1 MNFED
6 VHTRNDLADFLGIKR
21 GKLTYILYIQKVDTM
36 YSTFS
41 IPKKCG
47 GERTINAPNDDL
59 KQVQRKLADAL
70 WNYQVKIWKENQIQT
85 NISHAFQKSKSIVT
99 NSMRH
104 VRKRY
109 VLNID
114 LKNFF
119 DSFHFGRVRGFFM
132 KNFFWGMTEEV
143 ATVIAQLTCYKGALP
158 QGAPTSPIITNM
170 ICNIMDMH
178 LLSIAK
184 RYKLNYTRYADD
196 MTFSTNDKHFIE
208 HYDAFYKDLSGEILR
223 AGFQINEEKTRLLYN
238 DSRQEVTGLI
248 VNNKIS
254 IKREYYKN
262 TQAMAHSLYTNGFFT
277 INREDGT
284 ISQLEGRFS
293 FIDQIEKY
301 NNSHDGEKHS
311 AISLNHR
318 EKKYQEF
325 LFYKNFCINSK
336 PLIVTEGKTDILY
349 IKSALRKMYLQYPD
363 LIEKKDN
370 QWIYNL
376 SFLHRSSKLSYFFDF
391 SPDGADTMQNI
402 YNLYMTHD
410 KARVNYY
417 KCFREKYDL
426 KMHQPVILLFDNE
439 FEKKD
444 KSEKPVKKF
453 IKKVKTDK
461 KNQKEVPEEAE
472 QIEETLRKELYLHLI
487 GNLYVQVVPLAP
499 SETSGEIED
508 LLGKD
513 ILNMEIGGRKFDR
526 TGKEDKS
533 SFYNKDILSK
543 YVLSHY
549 EEIDFSSFIPLLDTF
564 RKIRNNFSVQKNT

>member
-1 MNFED
+1 
-6 VHTRNDLADFLGIKR
+6 
-21 GKLTYILYIQKVDTM
+21 
-36 YSTFS
+36 
-41 IPKKCG
+41 
-47 GERTINAPNDDL
+47 
-59 KQVQRKLADAL
+59 
-70 WNYQVKIWKENQIQT
+70 
-85 NISHAFQKSKSIVT
+85 
-99 NSMRH
+99 
-104 VRKRY
+104 
-109 VLNID
+109 
-114 LKNFF
+114 
-119 DSFHFGRVRGFFM
+119 M
-132 KNFFWGMTEEV
+132 KNLFWGMTEEA

-196 MTFSTNDKHFIE
+196 MTFSTNDKHFME
-208 HYDAFYKDLSGEILR
+208 HYDAFYKDLSKEILG

-262 TQAMAHSLYTNGFFT
+262 TQAMAHSLYTNGSFT
-277 INREDGT
+277 INGEDGT
-284 ISQLEGRFS
+284 INQLEGRFS

-325 LFYKNFCINSK
+325 LFYKNFCINPK

-391 SPDGADTMQNI
+391 NVDGADTMKNI

-439 FEKKD
+439 FENKD
-444 KSEKPVKKF
+444 KREKPVKKF

-499 SETSGEIED
+499 SGTSNEIED

-513 ILNMEIGGRKFDR
+513 VLHMEIDGRKFDR

-533 SFYNKDILSK
+533 RFYNKDILSK
-543 YVLSHY
+543 YIFSHY
-549 EEIDFSSFIPLLDTF
+549 EEIDFSLFIPLFDTF
-564 RKIRNNFSVQKNT
+564 RKIRNDYSDQKNT

>member
-1 MNFED
+1 MNLED
-6 VHTRNDLADFLGIKR
+6 VCTRNDLADFLGIKR

-41 IPKKCG
+41 IPKKSG

-59 KQVQRKLADAL
+59 KQIQRKLADAL
-70 WNYQVKIWKENQIQT
+70 WNYQVKIWEKNKIQT

-132 KNFFWGMTEEV
+132 KNLFWGMTEEA

-196 MTFSTNDKHFIE
+196 MTFSTNDKHFME
-208 HYDAFYKDLSGEILR
+208 HYDAFYKDLSKEVLG

-277 INREDGT
+277 INGEDGT

-301 NNSHDGEKHS
+301 NNSHDGVKHS

-325 LFYKNFCINSK
+325 LFYKNFCINPK

-363 LIEKKDN
+363 LIEKKNN

-391 SPDGADTMQNI
+391 NVDGADTMQNI
-402 YNLYMTHD
+402 YNMYTGSGRTH
-410 KARVNYY
+410 VNYY
-417 KCFREKYDL
+417 RHFREKYDL
-426 KMHQPVILLFDNE
+426 NMHQPVILLFDNE
-439 FEKKD
+439 FEN
-444 KSEKPVKKF
+444 SEKPIKKF
-453 IKKVKTDK
+453 MNNIGSDK
-461 KNQKEVPEEAE
+461 KGKNKAKGESKQR
-472 QIEETLRKELYLHLI
+472 ETSLQNELFLHLI
-487 GNLYVQVVPLAP
+487 GNLYVQAVPLAP

-508 LLGKD
+508 LLGKN
-513 ILNMEIGGRKFDR
+513 ILNMEIDGRKFDR
-526 TGKEDKS
+526 TGKKDKS
-533 SFYNKDILSK
+533 RFYNKDILSK
-543 YVLSHY
+543 YILSHY
-549 EEIDFSSFIPLLDTF
+549 EEIDFSLFIPLFDTF
-564 RKIRNNFSVQKNT
+564 RKIKNDYSDQKNT